1 MLKFNPLLED
11 GFQYIN
17 ESEADEFG
25 KIVVPD
31 VAGEIN
37 IDDQD
42 LQNDWDGK
50 YVITNS
56 TVTNINFIF
65 STIGNYTKDWTI
77 YIVNRNIDVDVE
89 VTDDEG
95 NYVFYQGSYNI
106 RDRAGNTFFKIL
118 AGGVVRIR
126 FDIDQ
131 DCYYVNGDVYNTDL
145 ASVPASIELPPFNN
159 VRLVSTNNIAGLV
172 YSSSPAFKNLT
183 GTGIGPVSIDGVTPS
198 SLDIIL
204 LQGQTVAQQN
214 GIYRVSSN
222 AANVLLTRVKW
233 QNSSSEYIKNTA
245 VFVTEGDDYA
255 GTIFRYT
262 GPSNLDPDTTAQNWV
277 QNKIDSIAGDFDLV
291 VEGALNNNVT
301 LNRDL
306 KNQQVFLSVNPYITP
321 QGVYQLKYVTT
332 SNNPNNTTSWNAQI
346 YVNNG
351 LVYTLNV
358 TGSYFGLAT
367 IPAGIFS
374 TQSDEIRLRVTNIT
388 TPLQRPSI
396 RAYWEKIS

>member
-11 GFQYIN
+11 GFQYLN

-25 KIVVPD
+25 KIEVSSPSGD
-31 VAGEIN
+31 IE

-42 LQNDWDGK
+42 LQDNWAGK
-50 YVITNS
+50 YVITASN
-56 TVTNINFIF
+56 TTNINLVFN
-65 STIGNYTKDWTI
+65 TLGAYTEDWTI
-77 YIVNRNIDVDVE
+77 YIVNRNIDQEIE

-131 DCYYVNGDVYNTDL
+131 DCYYVNGDVYDTDL

-172 YSSSPAFKNLT
+172 YSSSSAFKNLT
-183 GTGIGPVSIDGVTPS
+183 GTGIGPISIDGVTPS

-222 AANVLLTRVKW
+222 AANVILTRVKW

-277 QNKIDSIAGDFDLV
+277 QNKIDSIGGDIDWV

-306 KNQQVFLSVNPYITP
+306 RNQNVFLSINPYITP
-321 QGVYQLKYVTT
+321 NGNYQLKYVTT
-332 SNNPNNTTSWNAQI
+332 SNNVNNNASWDAQI

-358 TGSYFGLAT
+358 SGNYFNIASV
-367 IPAGIFS
+367 PAGVFS
-374 TQSDEIRLRVTNIT
+374 TTSDEIRVRVSNIT
-388 TPLQRPSI
+388 GTLQRPSI